1 MEVKNVEKR
10 DQKCY
15 KKVKLGPTK
24 HELKE
29 KRALIFLALQ
39 KVVWAYVNLI
49 PALCLRGKTRN

>member
-1 MEVKNVEKR
+1 MEVKNVEKGPKN
-10 DQKCY
+10 DT
-15 KKVKLGPTK
+15 KKVKLGPKK

-39 KVVWAYVNLI
+39 KVVLAYVNLI